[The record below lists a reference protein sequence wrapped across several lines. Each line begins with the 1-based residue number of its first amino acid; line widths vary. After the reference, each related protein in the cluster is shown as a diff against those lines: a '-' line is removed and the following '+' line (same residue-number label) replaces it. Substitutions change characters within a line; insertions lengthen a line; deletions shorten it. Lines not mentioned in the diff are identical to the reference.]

1 MRLYYIVLFAAAALL
16 TTSGAIVSPK
26 ATARSIAEHQSGITT
41 SRGLKIGEAA
51 DKADE
56 ERGIAIAGLQNLVK
70 PGAKKAQVQL
80 WLTQRKPAD
89 AAFKLF
95 KLENTKGRLFS
106 TKEVLDWAKHVAK
119 IDKKNAGVTMLEALL
134 KHYDDAQLARMIQ
147 SAKSSTRPGVKNLA
161 SKLQEVQFLKWMK
174 ASERPSVIEEKLK

>member
-16 TTSGAIVSPK
+16 TTSEGC
-26 ATARSIAEHQSGITT
+26 
-41 SRGLKIGEAA
+41 EAA

-95 KLENTKGRLFS
+95 KLENTKGRLFG

-147 SAKSSTRPGVKNLA
+147 SAKSSNRPGVKNLA

-174 ASERPSVIEEKLK
+174 ASERPSVIEEKLKALGNLDLWSKQDEALVGAYKYFIGAT